1 MSRVG
6 PCRSKPIDGTDRRRL
21 RVRSEKHAKGSGYN
35 ADEAVAM
42 AWERLVG
49 REYQTP
55 VRLAPSMRLRIEGQV
70 VLYVLSHDAALEVL
84 SSGEQGGSLSSR
96 SSLSSWTAMTS

>member
-1 MSRVG
+1 MFVSLSRFG
-6 PCRSKPIDGTDRRRL
+6 CFRSKPIDGTDRRSVGMRG
-21 RVRSEKHAKGSGYN
+21 EKSAKGSGQS

-55 VRLAPSMRLRIEGQV
+55 MCLGPSMRLRIEWQV
-70 VLYVLSHDAALEVL
+70 VLDVFSHDAALEVL
-84 SSGEQGGSLSSR
+84 GRGEQGR
-96 SSLSSWTAMTS
+96 IA